1 MITFPRSS
9 ILKFYKDN
17 PTWRD
22 SKRTLG
28 DLVVEQLKPEPQD
41 ENDLT
46 FLACLADC
54 DSVTAGRLIIQHT
67 DWSA

>member
-1 MITFPRSS
+1 MIKFPRSS

-28 DLVVEQLKPEPQD
+28 DLVVEQLKPEAKD
-41 ENDLT
+41 EEELK
-46 FLACLADC
+46 FLATLTDC

-67 DWSA
+67 DWNS